1 MESSVATWL
10 ALGGTAPATT
20 DRLELREHIEWKLVR
35 LNALRPYSNRRPS
48 APKCPTQ
55 ADGKASNPFL
65 MRRWS
70 KLFIPTLREA
80 PADAEVASHKFLL
93 RAGYI
98 RQLGAG
104 IYNYL
109 FLGQRS
115 LNKITAIVRE
125 EMDKIGQE
133 FYLPGILPREPWE
146 ESGRWTGMGDNMF
159 RLKDRKGADL
169 CLGMTHEE
177 IMTSIARGELRSY
190 KQLPQIWYQ
199 IQTKFRDEPRPKSG
213 LLRVRQFIMKDSYSF
228 DIDKAGLDK
237 SFDLHDEVYRRIFT
251 RCGLKFVAVEA
262 DSGAMGGSQSQEFMV
277 YTDAGEDLIAGC
289 PVCGYAANLEK
300 ATSRLEPVTEM
311 EATGDGKPE
320 LVHTPGCAAITDV
333 AAFFKI
339 SPASDIKCVAYMA
352 LKRGVADEP
361 DTWHGVAAF
370 LRGDH
375 QVNETKLL
383 GAIGGSELRTMHAE
397 ELEQYFHGPAGY
409 LGPVGLAPTA
419 KPLEAGLTVVVD
431 KALEGRQNMVCGAN
445 KVDYHLRNVTPGRD
459 FGWTLSAGIRSV
471 NEGEGCPKKYETSPN
486 HEEQVIHPRRPD
498 GFCTGTLVVGKA
510 VEVGHIFKLGYK
522 YSESMGARVLDE
534 NGKEVTPIMGSYGIG
549 IERILTAAIEQ
560 SNDANGFWLPASIA
574 PFTVVVTVTNMADAA
589 LRETGET
596 LAAELESAGLD
607 VLLDDRDERAGVK
620 FKDADLVGIPFR
632 INVGKKAASGQVELV
647 TRKLSQGPKAGPGS
661 PPAGSEDVA
670 LGDVL
675 TLLKRRI
682 EEEDLLSDAGLQP

>member
-1 MESSVATWL
+1 M
-10 ALGGTAPATT
+10 
-20 DRLELREHIEWKLVR
+20 H
-35 LNALRPYSNRRPS
+35 
-48 APKCPTQ
+48 
-55 ADGKASNPFL
+55 
-65 MRRWS
+65 RWS
-70 KLFIPTLREA
+70 KLFVPTLREA

-115 LNKITAIVRE
+115 LNKIIGIVRE
-125 EMDKIGQE
+125 EMDAIAQE
-133 FYLPGILPREPWE
+133 FYLPAILPRDLWE
-146 ESGRWTGMGDNMF
+146 QSGRWTGMGENMF

-177 IMTSIARGELRSY
+177 IMTSIARNELRSY

-213 LLRVRQFIMKDSYSF
+213 LLRVRQFTMKDSYSF
-228 DIDKAGLDK
+228 DLNPAGLDK
-237 SFDLHDEVYRRIFT
+237 SFDLHDAVYRRIFT

-277 YTDAGEDLIAGC
+277 YTDAGEDLIASC
-289 PVCGYAANLEK
+289 LVCGYAANLEK
-300 ATSRLEPVTEM
+300 ATSRLEAVAEM
-311 EATGDGKPE
+311 EPTGDGKPE
-320 LVHTPGCAAITDV
+320 LVHTPGCAAIADV

-352 LKRGVADEP
+352 LKRGVNGAK

-383 GAIGGSELRTMHAE
+383 SAIGAAELRTMQAE
-397 ELEQYFHGPAGY
+397 ELAQYMNGPAGY
-409 LGPVGLAPTA
+409 LGPVGLKADD
-419 KPLEAGLTVVVD
+419 KPLPEGLTVIID
-431 KALEGRQNMVCGAN
+431 KSLEGRRNMVCGAN
-445 KVDYHLRNVTPGRD
+445 KLDYHLRNVTPVRD
-459 FGWTLSAGIRSV
+459 FTWTLAADIRNV
-471 NEGEGCPKKYETSPN
+471 NEGEACPALDKNGDNCGGK
-486 HEEQVIHPRRPD
+486 
-498 GFCTGTLVVGKA
+498 LVVGKA

-522 YSESMGARVLDE
+522 YSESMGARVLDP

-574 PFTVVVTVTNMADAA
+574 PFTVVVTVTNVADAA
-589 LRETGET
+589 LRETGEK
-596 LAAELESAGLD
+596 LAAELDAAGLD

-620 FKDADLVGIPFR
+620 FKDADLVGIPYR

-647 TRKLSQGPKAGPGS
+647 SRAKSS
-661 PPAGSEDVA
+661 SVDVA
-670 LGDVL
+670 LSDVVALVKERVQEDALL
-675 TLLKRRI
+675 TQV
-682 EEEDLLSDAGLQP
+682 DA